1 MTVSPGGVGLD
12 WAQLSPDLVDTLR
25 QSYLGTFRGPRGD
38 APETD
43 VDAPDT
49 GAIRRLASADAV
61 PASLV
66 AAQFRLA
73 GRRLPGETN
82 VAVAAADA
90 PDGFGLALQV
100 VTDHATALM
109 DSVTVLLHRLG
120 VAYVGIMNPAFEVHR
135 GPGGELLD
143 IRPATPGAEDS
154 TATQETWIHIQLAP
168 TVDRRT
174 VAAAERLI
182 PKVLN
187 DSRQVGF
194 DSAAMTAELLDLAK
208 ALDGDDTDRFP
219 GPDRHDVAD
228 LLRWLADGHFVL
240 LGYQRCPVHD
250 GQASVDVSSRLG
262 VLRSSG
268 DVLPQLTNSTDLLV
282 LARATIPTYL
292 RFGAYPYIVVVR
304 EHPGAMAI
312 EHRFV
317 GLFTVAAMNANVLEI
332 PLIARRVNEALAMP
346 TRTRASPDTC
356 SST

>member
-25 QSYLGTFRGPRGD
+25 QAYLGTFRGPRGD

-43 VDAPDT
+43 VDAADT
-49 GAIRRLASADAV
+49 GALRRLASADAV

-82 VAVAAADA
+82 VALAAGDA

-143 IRPATPGAEDS
+143 IRPATPGAEDG

-208 ALDGDDTDRFP
+208 ALDGDDSDRFP

-268 DVLPQLTNSTDLLV
+268 DVLPSS
-282 LARATIPTYL
+282 PTAPICSCS
-292 RFGAYPYIVVVR
+292 RGRPSPPTCVS
-304 EHPGAMAI
+304 
-312 EHRFV
+312 
-317 GLFTVAAMNANVLEI
+317 GL
-332 PLIARRVNEALAMP
+332 
-346 TRTRASPDTC
+346 TRTSWWCASIPAPWR
-356 SST
+356 SSTASSGCSPSRP